1 MNGAAELRA
10 VPAAL
15 AFLTRIPVGRWF
27 DFDGEDVARAGLVFP
42 LVGAAIGA
50 MVGATAVLLDGPLPP
65 FLAVALA
72 LAVQVLLTGALHVDA
87 LADTADALGGRSRE
101 HALEIMRDHAIGSYG
116 AVAIALSLLLKAT
129 ALAALLDDEHVIP
142 VLVAAGALSR
152 AAPVVLAAWLPYAR
166 VGAGTGSSL
175 TRGGHGRAALA
186 AGLAL
191 AIACLVS
198 AADAAILA
206 ACAAGFLLLLGVG
219 FRRWLA
225 GVTGDTLG
233 AAIEVVELA
242 VLVGAV
248 ALIDAG

>member
-1 MNGAAELRA
+1 M
-10 VPAAL
+10 PAAL
-15 AFLTRIPVGRWF
+15 AFLTRLPVGRWF

-42 LVGAAIGA
+42 LVGAGIGA
-50 MVGATAVLLDGPLPP
+50 LVGATAVLLDGPLPP
-65 FLAVALA
+65 LLAVALA

-116 AVAIALSLLLKAT
+116 AVAIALSVLIKAT
-129 ALAALLDDEHVIP
+129 ALAALLDDDHVIP

-166 VGAGTGSSL
+166 VGSGTGSSL

-191 AIACLVS
+191 AIAFLVS
-198 AADAAILA
+198 EADAAILA
-206 ACAAGFLLLLGVG
+206 AGAAGVLLPLGLG

-242 VLVGAV
+242 VLIGAV

>member
-1 MNGAAELRA
+1 M
-10 VPAAL
+10 PAAL

-42 LVGAAIGA
+42 VVGAAIGA
-50 MVGATAVLLDGPLPP
+50 IIGGTAVLLDRPLPP

-72 LAVQVLLTGALHVDA
+72 LALQVLLTGALHVDA
-87 LADTADALGGRSRE
+87 LADTADALGGRSRQ

-116 AVAIALSLLLKAT
+116 AVAIALSLLIKTT
-129 ALAALLDDEHVIP
+129 ALAALLEHDHVIR
-142 VLVAAGALSR
+142 VMVASGALSR

-166 VGAGTGSSL
+166 VGSGTGSSL
-175 TRGGHGRAALA
+175 TRGGHVRAALA

-191 AIACLVS
+191 AIAFLVS
-198 AADAAILA
+198 TTDAAILA
-206 ACAAGFLLLLGVG
+206 ACAASCLVLLGLG
-219 FRRWLA
+219 FHRWLG

-248 ALIDAG
+248 ALFDAG

>member
-1 MNGAAELRA
+1 M
-10 VPAAL
+10 PAAL

-27 DFDGEDVARAGLVFP
+27 DFDGEDVARSGFAFP

-50 MVGATAVLLDGPLPP
+50 TVGGAAVLFDEPLPP
-65 FLAVALA
+65 SLAVALA
-72 LAVQVLLTGALHVDA
+72 LAVQVLLTGGMHVDA

-116 AVAIALSLLLKAT
+116 AVAIALSLLIKAT
-129 ALAALLDDEHVIP
+129 ALAALVEHDRLIP
-142 VLVAAGALSR
+142 VMVAAGALSR

-166 VGAGTGSSL
+166 VGSGTGSSL
-175 TRGGHGRAALA
+175 TRGGRGRAALA

-191 AIACLVS
+191 AITCLVS

-206 ACAAGFLLLLGVG
+206 PCAAIFLLLLGVG
-219 FRRWLA
+219 FRRWLG